1 MSRDT
6 PVERWKALTSSSN
19 ESDINDI
26 LNSLS
31 LLSEKESHQTYR
43 NWYETQEVRDRYP
56 RNFFNIVDNKGQ
68 TLLHK
73 IAESSNLN
81 VTVMNKLIEEYV
93 QAMNRSA
100 YTKSMMKLKLDMDT
114 KTQYYEPVDINIK
127 DNEGRTPLIL
137 AIQTKKSD
145 KINYLLSRPE
155 ISVDCF
161 MMKLALDKQLDK
173 AIILQ
178 IISKIDLD
186 LDCPQ
191 EISQA
196 ELTALA
202 NEKGFYKADTDI
214 ITALELFM
222 ANKSE
227 KNYIVSAPNNFEKIK
242 RSAGVT
248 IMHTNNAIAKMAK
261 PIIDSVKTQLP
272 EYLKT
277 IIESSYSGAKPFVIG
292 TAQFSYY
299 VLFLFVGLMV
309 VNYINNIA
317 ILLIQGLRNFV
328 YNSYSEI
335 TQLISQCNGYNEI
348 LNSFIAL
355 FLNIIDPSNYIKL
368 LDIPGNIVFL
378 TRIILEFGSGIYKS
392 LGYLYNNNN
401 NNIILSFQ
409 RASNSFIEFIPEIQ
423 DYPELVIL
431 FAILGTL
438 YFLYTFYEET
448 SNQVEIPTSYNPSSK
463 RKNGR
468 YLSPSR
474 NKKGGGKIN
483 NLDDV
488 LKIFADKTPGLDDFV
503 DDILQY
509 VVDIINTIDKSVLD
523 QIGIKPEDISQINV
537 EYIKN
542 INFEEIKELKMP
554 IEFYQDIYVQIRDV
568 KGQFAGIKADAEAR
582 VEQMEEMKQSEADV
596 RYGKEFQVTSGLNQG
611 MRVGSMGG
619 KQKRSRRKHN
629 KSKSVKR
636 KRSIRKHSRRKNRK

>member
-1 MSRDT
+1 MNRDT
-6 PVERWKALTSSSN
+6 PVERWKALTSYSS
-19 ESDINDI
+19 ETDIQDI
-26 LNSLS
+26 LNSLGV
-31 LLSEKESHQTYR
+31 LSEKGPNKTVRYSY
-43 NWYETQEVRDRYP
+43 NLQEVQERYP
-56 RNFFNIVDNKGQ
+56 RNFFNIVDNKGK

-81 VTVMNKLIEEYV
+81 VTVMNKLVEEYV
-93 QAMNRSA
+93 KALNRSA
-100 YTKSMMKLKLDMDT
+100 YTKSMMQLKLDMDT

-137 AIQTKKSD
+137 VIQTKKSD
-145 KINYLLSRPE
+145 KIIYLLSRPD

-161 MMKLALDKQLDK
+161 MLKMAIDKQLDK
-173 AIILQ
+173 TIILQ
-178 IISKIDLD
+178 IISKINLE

-196 ELTALA
+196 ALTAVA
-202 NEKGFYKADTDI
+202 DEKGFYKADNNI

-227 KNYIVSAPNNFEKIK
+227 QNYIVSAPNNFEKIK

-261 PIIDSVKTQLP
+261 PVIDSVKTQLP
-272 EYLKT
+272 NYLNT
-277 IIESSYSGAKPFVIG
+277 IIESSYSGAKPVVIG

-309 VNYINNIA
+309 ANYINNIA
-317 ILLIQGLRNFV
+317 ILLIQSLENFI

-335 TQLISQCNGYNEI
+335 TQLISQSNGYIEI

-355 FLNIIDPSNYIKL
+355 LLNIIDPRNYIKL
-368 LDIPGNIVFL
+368 LDIPGDIVFL
-378 TRIILEFGSGIYKS
+378 TRIISTFGSGIYKS
-392 LGYLYNNNN
+392 LGYLYNNNKF
-401 NNIILSFQ
+401 ILSFQ
-409 RASNSFIEFIPEIQ
+409 QASNSFIEFIPEIQ
-423 DYPELVIL
+423 DYPGLVIL

-448 SNQVEIPTSYNPSSK
+448 SNQVEIPTSYNPSRQK
-463 RKNGR
+463 TGR
-468 YLSPSR
+468 YSSPSR

-488 LKIFADKTPGLDDFV
+488 LKIFTDKTPGLDEFV

-542 INFEEIKELKMP
+542 INFDEVKGLKMP
-554 IEFYQDIYVQIRDV
+554 IEFYQDIYMQIRDV
-568 KGQFAGIKADAEAR
+568 KGQFEDIKAGAEAR
-582 VEQMEEMKQSEADV
+582 IEQMEQMKQSEADV

-611 MRVGSMGG
+611 IRVGSMGG
-619 KQKRSRRKHN
+619 KQKRSRKTHN
-629 KSKSVKR
+629 KSKSAKRNRSRR
-636 KRSIRKHSRRKNRK
+636 KRSRRKNKK

>member
-1 MSRDT
+1 MSRNT
-6 PVERWKALTSSSN
+6 PVERWNALKSSSN

-26 LNSLS
+26 LKNLS
-31 LLSEKESHQTYR
+31 VLSEKESHQIYR
-43 NWYETQEVRDRYP
+43 NWYETQEVRERYP

-100 YTKSMMKLKLDMDT
+100 YTKSMMQLKLDMDT

-127 DNEGRTPLIL
+127 DNEGNTPLIL
-137 AIQTKKSD
+137 VIQTKKSD
-145 KINYLLSRPE
+145 KIKYLLSRPD

-161 MMKLALDKQLDK
+161 MLKMAIDKQLDK

-178 IISKIDLD
+178 IISKINLE

-196 ELTALA
+196 ALTAVA
-202 NEKGFYKADTDI
+202 DEKGFYKADNNI
-214 ITALELFM
+214 ITALEVFM

-227 KNYIVSAPNNFEKIK
+227 QNYIVSAPNSFEKIK

-261 PIIDSVKTQLP
+261 PVIVSVKTQLP
-272 EYLKT
+272 NYLKT
-277 IIESSYSGAKPFVIG
+277 IIESSYSGAKPVVIG

-309 VNYINNIA
+309 ANYINNIA
-317 ILLIQGLRNFV
+317 ILLIQSLENFI

-335 TQLISQCNGYNEI
+335 TQLISQSNGYIEI
-348 LNSFIAL
+348 LNSFIEL
-355 FLNIIDPSNYIKL
+355 LLNIIDPRNYIKL
-368 LDIPGNIVFL
+368 LDIPGDIVFL
-378 TRIILEFGSGIYKS
+378 TRIISTFGSGIYKS
-392 LGYLYNNNN
+392 LGYLYNNNKF
-401 NNIILSFQ
+401 ILSFQ
-409 RASNSFIEFIPEIQ
+409 QASNSFIEFIPEIQ
-423 DYPELVIL
+423 DYPGLVIL

-448 SNQVEIPTSYNPSSK
+448 SNQVEIPTSNNPSK
-463 RKNGR
+463 QKIGR

-488 LKIFADKTPGLDDFV
+488 LKIFTDKTPGLDEFV

-509 VVDIINTIDKSVLD
+509 VVDIIGTIDKSDLD
-523 QIGIKPEDISQINV
+523 QMGIKPEDISQINV

-542 INFEEIKELKMP
+542 INFNQVKGLKMP
-554 IEFYQDIYVQIRDV
+554 IEFYQDIYMQIRDV
-568 KGQFAGIKADAEAR
+568 KGQFEDIKTDAEAR
-582 VEQMEEMKQSEADV
+582 LEQMKKMEQSEADV
-596 RYGKEFQVTSGLNQG
+596 RYGNPYKQEIMGFNAMGP
-611 MRVGSMGG
+611 MAVGSMGG

-636 KRSIRKHSRRKNRK
+636 KHSRRKRSRRKNRK